1 MAPSAP
7 DPLMRMLSLSDGPV
21 GSPFPDLELDL
32 SEDDIRETAYE
43 IFVAACGHNALSA
56 RTQAPKSKAGL
67 TSVSSLTAKGFR
79 KAAVAMGSKRDR
91 PMHPA
96 GKGKK
101 PPTTAEI
108 VQYQMQ
114 ISQESESRIRKGLL
128 RAFTHQVGKPV
139 ECLLVPLEL
148 LQIIG
153 PSDFVNPAHYSR
165 WRLRQLRVLEGGL
178 LIYPSIRKEGSDKT
192 LDQRLQKML
201 HDLQHSSVDTGKSSE
216 EMSALRMAALAKAG
230 RSVSGEHPSPHLHW
244 ADGYPLNVSL
254 YLALLSSVFDTLEE
268 GQVIE
273 EKDEVL
279 EAFKKTWGILGINQ
293 MLHDLCFM
301 WVLFSQFVATEQLE
315 VGLLE
320 AAEHLMK
327 EVALLAKNN
336 VVVQGKEALKTALTS
351 IHSWAERRL
360 LAYRETF
367 PKGASG
373 VMEALLSI
381 GLLAGRILADDANQ
395 VSQRKQKDLSN
406 YESEKVE
413 LYIRSSLKAAFAQ
426 MMETTDTRRRSF
438 KNGGVSRPP
447 LMVLA
452 ADIGQLAEEER
463 LRFSPVLKQ
472 WNACAGGIAA
482 ATLHACFARE
492 IMQFLSGRQT
502 IGPEVLQVLQGA
514 DTLEKE
520 LVQIAVEDAVDAEDG
535 GKGLMRE
542 MQPYECETTIEKL
555 SKDWL
560 QNGLAQ
566 LLEWVGRNIQN
577 EEWKPKGTREGY
589 APSAVEVLRMME
601 ETMDAFFALPISQ
614 DPQYVEQLVSGVESA
629 VQLYCE
635 KTISACG
642 KKERYVPSLPS
653 LTRYNAS
660 AFTQKGGWRAG
671 LHLPPK
677 SKIASQVGVNSN
689 ERLSELENI
698 CVRINTLYH
707 LGTELQYMEKRL
719 RYGWKKEA
727 PSRMERNGHDS
738 PVAGEYSSFK
748 EVGVEIENGVQFLI
762 ELSAYRAVFFD
773 LHRVFWEG
781 LYAGGVESARM
792 EIVIE
797 KLERQLEII
806 AEIAAEGLRNR
817 IVGALMKAC
826 MDCLVLVLLAG
837 GPSRAFSIDHADIL
851 EEDLAA
857 LTDLFTCDGDGLPQD
872 LVDGAT
878 EQIRGVLTLF
888 HLSTEKLI
896 ERLRDEYPEADVG
909 SASRFKFAALPRT
922 TGEWGPTDAN
932 TILRVLCYRG
942 DDQASKYLK
951 KTFNLPKKLSGTK

>member
-7 DPLMRMLSLSDGPV
+7 DPLMRLLSLSDAPV
-21 GSPFPDLELDL
+21 DSPFPDLELDL
-32 SEDDIRETAYE
+32 SEDDLRETAYE
-43 IFVAACGHNALSA
+43 MFVAACGHNALSA
-56 RTQAPKSKAGL
+56 RTQVPKSRTGL
-67 TSVSSLTAKGFR
+67 STVSSLTSKGFK
-79 KAAVAMGSKRDR
+79 KAALALGTKKDR
-91 PMHPA
+91 SVHPA
-96 GKGKK
+96 SKGKK

-114 ISQESESRIRKGLL
+114 ISEESESRIRRGLL
-128 RAFTHQVGKPV
+128 RAFTQQVGKPV
-139 ECLLVPLEL
+139 ECMLVPLEL
-148 LQIIG
+148 LQNIG
-153 PSDFVNPAHYSR
+153 PSEFANPAHYSR
-165 WRLRQLRVLEGGL
+165 WRQRQLRVLEGGL
-178 LIYPSIRKEGSDKT
+178 LIYPSIRKEGGDKT
-192 LDQRLQKML
+192 LNQRLQKML
-201 HDLQHSSVDTGKSSE
+201 HDLQDSSVDTGKSSE

-244 ADGYPLNVSL
+244 ADGYPLNVYL
-254 YLALLSSVFDTLEE
+254 YLTLLSSVFDTLEE
-268 GQVIE
+268 GQLIE
-273 EKDEVL
+273 EIDEVL

-301 WVLFSQFVATEQLE
+301 WVLFSQFVATGQLD
-315 VGLLE
+315 VDLLA
-320 AAEHLMK
+320 AAEGLMK

-336 VVVQGKEALKTALTS
+336 VVVEGAEALKTALTS

-360 LAYRETF
+360 LAYREIF

-381 GLLAGRILADDANQ
+381 GLLAGRILAEEAKQ
-395 VSQRKQKDLSN
+395 ESQRKQKDLSN

-426 MMETTDTRRRSF
+426 MMETTDSRRRSF
-438 KNGGVSRPP
+438 KNGGVPRPP

-452 ADIGQLAEEER
+452 ADIGQLAEEET

-472 WNACAGGIAA
+472 WNVCAGGIAA

-492 IMQFLSGRQT
+492 IKQFLSGRQT

-514 DTLEKE
+514 DMLEKD

-542 MQPYECETTIEKL
+542 MQPYECETTIERL

-560 QNGLAQ
+560 QNGLAH
-566 LLEWVGRNIQN
+566 LIEWVGRNIQN
-577 EEWKPKGTREGY
+577 EEWKPKATREGY
-589 APSAVEVLRMME
+589 APSAVEVLRMIE
-601 ETMDAFFALPISQ
+601 ETMEAFFALPISQ

-629 VQLYCE
+629 VRLYCE

-660 AFTQKGGWRAG
+660 AFMQKGGWRAG
-671 LHLPPK
+671 LHLQK
-677 SKIASQVGVNSN
+677 SKIASHVGSNSN
-689 ERLSELENI
+689 ERHSELENI

-727 PSRMERNGHDS
+727 PSRMEQNGHDS
-738 PVAGEYSSFK
+738 SVAGGHSSFK
-748 EVGVEIENGVQFLI
+748 EVGGELENGVQFLI
-762 ELSAYRAVFFD
+762 ELSAYRVVFFD
-773 LHRVFWEG
+773 LHRIFWEG
-781 LYAGGVESARM
+781 LYAGGVEIARM
-792 EIVIE
+792 EKVID
-797 KLERQLEII
+797 KLERKLGII
-806 AEIAAEGLRNR
+806 ADIAAERLRNR

-837 GPSRAFSIDHADIL
+837 GPSRAFSIYHADIL

-857 LTDLFTCDGDGLPQD
+857 LTDLFTCEGDGLPQD

-896 ERLRDEYPEADVG
+896 QRFRDEYPEADVG
-909 SASRFKFAALPRT
+909 STSRFKFAVLPRT

-942 DDQASKYLK
+942 DDQASNYLK
-951 KTFNLPKKLSGTK
+951 KTFNLPKKLPLTK